1 MAIAAN
7 QSRTTHASELSA
19 AACELVVDVMGASIA
34 GHRWDDVWP
43 RPVIS
48 AWPEEIAR
56 LGQGSWRSLT
66 VDAVS
71 SSGFV
76 VHTLEAALWAVGT
89 TSCFEDAIVR
99 AVNLGDDADTVG
111 AVAGQLA
118 GARYGASA
126 IPARWLSMLVKRELV
141 EENADALAAACDA
154 DDAVYADADDV
165 DRPTRP

>member
-1 MAIAAN
+1 MPM
-7 QSRTTHASELSA
+7 Q
-19 AACELVVDVMGASIA
+19 
-34 GHRWDDVWP
+34 
-43 RPVIS
+43 RPVLVLSPKSRQRQKRVSRSWPSKSGCRRRLCAKHS
-48 AWPEEIAR
+48 AI
-56 LGQGSWRSLT
+56 
-66 VDAVS
+66 AVS

-89 TSCFEDAIVR
+89 TTCFEDAVVR

-141 EENADALAAACDA
+141 EDCADALAAACDA
-154 DDAVYADADDV
+154 DDAVDADADDV